1 MLTSHYRRL
10 DWHHWFEGA
19 GLPSQSIEG
28 DEFPSSILTYR
39 AAQEGLGVA
48 IGQPFLVAEEIA
60 AGQLVPIFQPIERD
74 LGLFVIWTRYANARV
89 RGFIKWL
96 AAEVERTDGGRPA
109 NVTEPLIE
117 QA

>member
-1 MLTSHYRRL
+1 M
-10 DWHHWFEGA
+10 
-19 GLPSQSIEG
+19 
-28 DEFPSSILTYR
+28 
-39 AAQEGLGVA
+39 
-48 IGQPFLVAEEIA
+48 
-60 AGQLVPIFQPIERD
+60 
-74 LGLFVIWTRYANARV
+74 IWTRYANARV